1 LEASFRHPIPGEGL
15 SRSSWAET
23 RKGIVLSSILHI
35 TLALVGWTLISSQ
48 SIETPTATTHLY
60 DIEVVP
66 LSALET
72 NLPKGDPAPKPPE
85 ATKPEQSKPR
95 PIERVKEPTVASPE
109 SSNSNSPKQ
118 PVPARAITLTDSTQ
132 PLGSPDGDAT
142 SAEQARINYQDM
154 VASLLARAKRY
165 PERALRRRMTGDA
178 TIRIEIAA
186 DGSLS
191 EFNIIRSTD
200 SPILD
205 EELKAMVDRASP
217 FPPFPP
223 DLQKRTL
230 ALVVPVTFKLD
241 S

>member
-1 LEASFRHPIPGEGL
+1 ML
-15 SRSSWAET
+15 SAA
-23 RKGIVLSSILHI
+23 LHI
-35 TLALVGWTLISSQ
+35 TLAVVGWRLVTSPSSAP
-48 SIETPTATTHLY
+48 PTAAARLY

-72 NLPKGDPAPKPPE
+72 NLAKGVVAPKPPE
-85 ATKPEQSKPR
+85 ATKPEPDKTR
-95 PIERVKEPTVASPE
+95 PIERVKVTTAV
-109 SSNSNSPKQ
+109 SSQSRRPDN
-118 PVPARAITLTDSTQ
+118 STQ
-132 PLGSPDGDAT
+132 PSSARAVIPAESTQRLGSPDGDAA
-142 SAEQARINYQDM
+142 SVEKARINYQDM

-191 EFNIIRSTD
+191 EFHILRSTD

-205 EELKAMVDRASP
+205 EELKAMVDRAAP
-217 FPPFPP
+217 FPPFPI
-223 DLQKRTL
+223 DLRKQSL